1 MVEIRSSFQENNGH
15 SDHRGANAPVI
26 GNYAAEIGD
35 TDGVPAEIL
44 AANSVDTSQI
54 LGESATASV
63 IAEVP
68 PQLLSTTNALGP
80 VTIQDGATAEI
91 DGASSRQ
98 VVFEGATGEL
108 NLDDAPAYT
117 GSVFGLAG
125 SDSLD
130 LAGISFG
137 VGTTAT
143 YLGNTSGG
151 VLTVSDGTH
160 TANIDLVGNYLS
172 STWDLSS
179 DGHGGTVV
187 VDPVAPNNWQTLKV
201 GAGGF
206 VDGLDIA
213 PDGTMVVRTDTFGA
227 YIWNGSA
234 WQQLVT
240 ATSMPTTTG
249 APGVYE
255 IQIAPSN
262 SNILY
267 MMYEGYVFQ
276 STNKGT
282 TWTQTNFAQ
291 VYEDAFGGNAYRMDG
306 QKMAVDPN
314 NPNVVYAGTQ
324 QNGLFVTADGGAT
337 WQSVSQVP
345 VSHTDGSGYYPGITG
360 IEFDPALGTT
370 AGKTNTIFAASYGN
384 GVYESTNAGSSW
396 SSIGGPSDVVY
407 AAVSSTG
414 TYYAVDGT
422 SLWSF
427 AAGHWTQLVSN
438 SVAGMESVAVNPAN
452 PNEIVTLSPAG
463 YINVSYDGG
472 TTWSG
477 LDYSGQVSSTDIPW
491 LASAVSGSNG
501 TSYLDV
507 GGLAFNPSVPNEL
520 IATGG
525 TGVWTSNFPT
535 NLQWT
540 TPVSWNDQSLGIEQ
554 LVANEIIVPP
564 GGNPVLASWDRPF
577 FYISN
582 PNAYPSTYGP
592 VSSGNIVAGWSI
604 DYASSNPSFVVGI
617 ADWWGTE
624 ESGYSTNGGQTWTAF
639 PSFIPGAGTNFMG
652 GTIAASTPE
661 NIIWAPADEQQ
672 PYYTLDGGKSW
683 NPITLPGVSSW
694 SNFDWAYYLDART
707 VTADRVLPNTF
718 YLYYAGE
725 GLYEST
731 NGGVSWTQMLS
742 GQITTW
748 SNYNAELQ
756 SVPGEAGNLF
766 FTAGPQ
772 SGGTQTGFWQ
782 STNQGAAWTA
792 VPNVQNVNC
801 FGFGA
806 PAPGQSYPSIYIVGW
821 VNNVFGIWQSNDDA
835 KSWVQIGT
843 YPENSLDGI
852 KTISGDPNVYG
863 QVYVG
868 FAGSGYAYLPI
879 ITPIVTAVTTS
890 PATGVEVPG
899 NTITLTLTMS
909 EAVTVAGT
917 PTLSLNDGG
926 TASYIGGSGT
936 SALTFSYTVS
946 ASDTAVSTLAITQV
960 NEPNGA
966 TVTDSKGN
974 NANFASAVKSFSG
987 LEIHSPSGPTL
998 TSMVDSPSS
1007 GDLDAGKTVTLTL
1020 NLSEAVTVAGG
1031 TPTLTLNDGGTATYS
1046 GGSGSSAL
1054 TFSYTV
1060 AAGQNTGALAATAVN
1075 LNSAS
1080 ITDGSGNA
1088 AHLSLSGLTQSG
1100 PQIDTTTPTVTSV
1113 VDSPASADLGANQT
1127 VTLTLNTSEIVTVA
1141 GGTPTLTLND
1151 GGTATYTGGSGSN
1164 ALTFS
1169 YTVGAGQNT
1178 ASLAATTVNLHSAT
1192 ITDNAGNAANLSLS
1206 GLTQSG
1212 PQIDTTTPRL
1222 AIDGNGFS
1230 NQSTVLPSASVTL
1243 TTASAN
1249 DVIILNI
1256 VENGSAIASVSDTAG
1271 LTWQERAVAGTSPY
1285 PIYQYYAIAPHALSA
1300 DSITVNFTSS
1310 PLYYP
1315 YYVDLHAF
1323 GISGANTSS
1332 PFDTNASIP
1341 ATSNNSTVSATT
1353 SNANDLIFA
1362 AYRLSAPTASAGS
1375 GWTAIGASADNYL
1388 SEYQIVSTTQSG
1400 LVATASLATGQENGG
1415 IIDAVVQAAATQPIG
1430 PTVSSVSTTTG
1441 DYDAGKVLTLTLAMS
1456 ENVTVTGT
1464 PTLMLNDGGTATYTG
1479 GSGTSTLTFNYTVVA
1494 GQNTTAPQVTAVNG
1508 TITDAGGNTLN
1519 TANLPETF
1527 SGVTIDTTM
1536 PVISAIAELP
1546 SSGDLNAG
1554 KTVAYTLTMSEVVT
1568 VNGGSPTLSLNDG
1581 GTATYVSGSG
1591 SNALTFSY
1599 TVLAGQNTPDLMVT
1613 AFDLNGATVLDG
1625 AGNAAN
1631 LSLSG
1636 VVQGSPA
1643 VDTTAPTTPVIS
1655 SESIVNTNQVILTGT
1670 ALDQGNAE
1678 AGDLIRV
1685 YDGATLLGT
1694 TTTDATGA
1702 WSYTTA
1708 PLLDGSHALTATVT
1722 DLAGNTSVA
1731 SQAVN
1736 PVIAPPAPAI
1746 ASFSPHT
1753 GSVAGVTDAN
1763 VLSLTG
1769 TAAASSTVTLY
1780 DGTTSLGT
1788 ATADGSGNWTFT
1800 TATLVDGTHNFTA
1813 TDTVSG
1819 ATSAASAAL
1828 AVSVDTVA
1836 PAAPVI
1842 TSDTIVN
1849 TDQVTVTGSA
1859 LDQGIAEAGDLV
1871 KVYDGTT
1878 LLGTTTT
1885 NATGAWNYTTAPLS
1899 AGTHALTATVTDV
1912 AGNTSVVSQA
1922 VDPAIAPPAPPAPA
1936 IAAFS
1941 PDTGSVAGITDA
1953 NVLTLTGTADANT
1966 TVSIYDG
1973 STLLGTTSV
1982 NGSGAWS
1989 FTTAKLS
1996 DGTHSFTATD
2006 TAASAVTSTA
2016 SSVFNVTVDTAAP
2029 TASFSSDV
2037 KNSNGSFTLSGTALD
2052 KGTVEA
2058 GDTIK
2063 IYDGTTYLGS
2073 TTVGSNGQWSFKTAP
2088 LSNAVHYFNSTVTD
2102 IAGNVG
2108 PSTGDAIYG
2117 YSDKDSS

>member
-1 MVEIRSSFQENNGH
+1 MSVGSISRLSAVGALNTADFEALAAGNDMSSAVSPSSAFETLLSAARAGISPADRSLLLARNDFLNGN
-15 SDHRGANAPVI
+15 DLAPVGANSSE
-26 GNYAAEIGD
+26 N
-35 TDGVPAEIL
+35 
-44 AANSVDTSQI
+44 TSQ
-54 LGESATASV
+54 SATVFPGS
-63 IAEVP
+63 
-68 PQLLSTTNALGP
+68 
-80 VTIQDGATAEI
+80 IQDETGVGTWTQTSTIDAVAPLNVADGTTAEI
-91 DGASSRQ
+91 ANASSQ
-98 VVFEGATGEL
+98 SVSFAGPTATL
-108 NLDDAPAYT
+108 KLDDAVAFT
-117 GSVFGLAG
+117 GQVSGLSG
-125 SDSLD
+125 SDALN
-130 LAGISFG
+130 LADINYGAS
-137 VGTTAT
+137 TTAT
-143 YLGNTSGG
+143 FLGNTSGG

-868 FAGSGYAYLPI
+868 FSGSGYAYLP
-879 ITPIVTAVTTS
+879 AVTTTTPTDTSAASLTTTTTPTDTSAAS
-890 PATGVEVPG
+890 PTTT
-899 NTITLTLTMS
+899 TIS
-909 EAVTVAGT
+909 
-917 PTLSLNDGG
+917 PTLSS
-926 TASYIGGSGT
+926 TPGST
-936 SALTFSYTVS
+936 TVTPSAAGVAPSSSISPTVS
-946 ASDTAVSTLAITQV
+946 SLV
-960 NEPNGA
+960 E
-966 TVTDSKGN
+966 
-974 NANFASAVKSFSG
+974 
-987 LEIHSPSGPTL
+987 SPA
-998 TSMVDSPSS
+998 S
-1007 GDLDAGKTVTLTL
+1007 GDLNAGKTVTLTL
-1020 NLSEAVTVAGG
+1020 NLSEAVTVA
-1031 TPTLTLNDGGTATYS
+1031 S
-1046 GGSGSSAL
+1046 
-1054 TFSYTV
+1054 
-1060 AAGQNTGALAATAVN
+1060 
-1075 LNSAS
+1075 
-1080 ITDGSGNA
+1080 
-1088 AHLSLSGLTQSG
+1088 
-1100 PQIDTTTPTVTSV
+1100 
-1113 VDSPASADLGANQT
+1113 
-1127 VTLTLNTSEIVTVA
+1127 
-1141 GGTPTLTLND
+1141 GTPTLTLND
-1151 GGTATYTGGSGSN
+1151 GGTATYTGGSGST

-1169 YTVGAGQNT
+1169 YTVASGQNT
-1178 ASLAATTVNLHSAT
+1178 SDLSAIAVNLGAAT
-1192 ITDNAGNAANLSLS
+1192 ITDAAGNAADLSLNS
-1206 GLTQSG
+1206 LNQSG
-1212 PQIDTTTPRL
+1212 PQIDT
-1222 AIDGNGFS
+1222 
-1230 NQSTVLPSASVTL
+1230 V
-1243 TTASAN
+1243 
-1249 DVIILNI
+1249 
-1256 VENGSAIASVSDTAG
+1256 
-1271 LTWQERAVAGTSPY
+1271 
-1285 PIYQYYAIAPHALSA
+1285 
-1300 DSITVNFTSS
+1300 
-1310 PLYYP
+1310 
-1315 YYVDLHAF
+1315 
-1323 GISGANTSS
+1323 
-1332 PFDTNASIP
+1332 
-1341 ATSNNSTVSATT
+1341 
-1353 SNANDLIFA
+1353 
-1362 AYRLSAPTASAGS
+1362 APTAPV
-1375 GWTAIGASADNYL
+1375 
-1388 SEYQIVSTTQSG
+1388 IVH
-1400 LVATASLATGQENGG
+1400 
-1415 IIDAVVQAAATQPIG
+1415 DAVIG
-1430 PTVSSVSTTTG
+1430 
-1441 DYDAGKVLTLTLAMS
+1441 
-1456 ENVTVTGT
+1456 
-1464 PTLMLNDGGTATYTG
+1464 
-1479 GSGTSTLTFNYTVVA
+1479 
-1494 GQNTTAPQVTAVNG
+1494 
-1508 TITDAGGNTLN
+1508 
-1519 TANLPETF
+1519 
-1527 SGVTIDTTM
+1527 
-1536 PVISAIAELP
+1536 
-1546 SSGDLNAG
+1546 
-1554 KTVAYTLTMSEVVT
+1554 
-1568 VNGGSPTLSLNDG
+1568 
-1581 GTATYVSGSG
+1581 
-1591 SNALTFSY
+1591 
-1599 TVLAGQNTPDLMVT
+1599 
-1613 AFDLNGATVLDG
+1613 
-1625 AGNAAN
+1625 
-1631 LSLSG
+1631 
-1636 VVQGSPA
+1636 
-1643 VDTTAPTTPVIS
+1643 
-1655 SESIVNTNQVILTGT
+1655 NQVVLTGT
-1670 ALDQGNAE
+1670 AE
-1678 AGDLIRV
+1678 AD
-1685 YDGATLLGT
+1685 
-1694 TTTDATGA
+1694 
-1702 WSYTTA
+1702 
-1708 PLLDGSHALTATVT
+1708 
-1722 DLAGNTSVA
+1722 
-1731 SQAVN
+1731 
-1736 PVIAPPAPAI
+1736 
-1746 ASFSPHT
+1746 
-1753 GSVAGVTDAN
+1753 
-1763 VLSLTG
+1763 
-1769 TAAASSTVTLY
+1769 STVTLY
-1780 DGTTSLGT
+1780 DGQTPLGSTMATSNGAWSYTTGPLVNG
-1788 ATADGSGNWTFT
+1788 AHTFM
-1800 TATLVDGTHNFTA
+1800 ATA
-1813 TDTVSG
+1813 TD
-1819 ATSAASAAL
+1819 AAENTSSHSNLVDPFIGQLSAPTIL
-1828 AVSVDTVA
+1828 SSA
-1836 PAAPVI
+1836 PANA
-1842 TSDTIVN
+1842 SHHVN
-1849 TDQVTVTGSA
+1849 AQKSHF
-1859 LDQGIAEAGDLV
+1859 ERAG
-1871 KVYDGTT
+1871 
-1878 LLGTTTT
+1878 
-1885 NATGAWNYTTAPLS
+1885 
-1899 AGTHALTATVTDV
+1899 
-1912 AGNTSVVSQA
+1912 
-1922 VDPAIAPPAPPAPA
+1922 
-1936 IAAFS
+1936 
-1941 PDTGSVAGITDA
+1941 
-1953 NVLTLTGTADANT
+1953 
-1966 TVSIYDG
+1966 
-1973 STLLGTTSV
+1973 
-1982 NGSGAWS
+1982 
-1989 FTTAKLS
+1989 
-1996 DGTHSFTATD
+1996 
-2006 TAASAVTSTA
+2006 
-2016 SSVFNVTVDTAAP
+2016 
-2029 TASFSSDV
+2029 
-2037 KNSNGSFTLSGTALD
+2037 
-2052 KGTVEA
+2052 
-2058 GDTIK
+2058 
-2063 IYDGTTYLGS
+2063 
-2073 TTVGSNGQWSFKTAP
+2073 
-2088 LSNAVHYFNSTVTD
+2088 
-2102 IAGNVG
+2102 
-2108 PSTGDAIYG
+2108 
-2117 YSDKDSS
+2117 